1 MTDNKLILLDGKRE
15 KNIRNGG
22 ILFALGASAGYRMA
36 KAEQRKETDKEQIYK
51 DTLRECIKTGALCFE
66 YYRRHW
72 K

>member
-1 MTDNKLILLDGKRE
+1 MADNKIILLDGKRE

-22 ILFALGASAGYRMA
+22 VLFALGAAAGYRMA
-36 KAEQRKETDKEQIYK
+36 KAEQRKETDKERIYK
-51 DTLRECIKTGALCFE
+51 NTLRECNQTGALCFE